1 MAMTESSKWQVIFY
15 QDAQQRLPVDDWIR
29 SLPKIDGARI
39 ARTIGLLRVYGI
51 QLSMPHARHERGKI
65 WELRTAVG
73 RNDYRILYAAL
84 VGQQFL
90 LLHGFSKKTPKTPIG
105 ELEAAERRLADYL
118 TRTRETR

>member
-1 MAMTESSKWQVIFY
+1 MSESSKWQVIFY

-29 SLPKIDGARI
+29 SLPENAGARI
-39 ARTIGLLRVYGI
+39 VRTIGLLRVYGI
-51 QLSMPHARHERGKI
+51 QLTMPHARHVRGKI

-73 RNDYRILYAAL
+73 RNDYRILYTAL

-105 ELEAAERRLADYL
+105 ELETAERRLADYQV
-118 TRTRETR
+118 RTRETKR